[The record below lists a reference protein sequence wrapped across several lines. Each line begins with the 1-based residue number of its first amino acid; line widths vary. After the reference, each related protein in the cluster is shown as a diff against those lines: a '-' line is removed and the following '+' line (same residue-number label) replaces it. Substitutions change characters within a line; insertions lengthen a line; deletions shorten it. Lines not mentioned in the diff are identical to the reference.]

1 MLISHSPQFKTIEQS
16 DKQLQLI
23 PITAEIEKIRQTNT
37 DPVQKHQ
44 ILEMERAHQSNN
56 TLIFT
61 IKTWIKILYSQNT
74 KMRQSNT
81 IS

>member
-1 MLISHSPQFKTIEQS
+1 MLISHTPQFKTIEQS

-44 ILEMERAHQSNN
+44 ILEMELAHQSNK